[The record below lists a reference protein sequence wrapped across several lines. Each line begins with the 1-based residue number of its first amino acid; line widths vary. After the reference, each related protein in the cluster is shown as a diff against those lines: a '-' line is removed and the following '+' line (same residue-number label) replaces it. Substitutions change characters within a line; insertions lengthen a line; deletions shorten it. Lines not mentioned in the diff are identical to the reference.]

1 MATTLHST
9 YESRLGIGYTELWEF
24 TAMYLAGD
32 NRVIEYGICLGAL
45 DDSQTK
51 ELFDTHSTAIELLL
65 AVIKGLYG
73 SNMCI

>member
-1 MATTLHST
+1 
-9 YESRLGIGYTELWEF
+9 
-24 TAMYLAGD
+24 MYLAGD